1 MNTHRLGRTNLLVS
15 ELALGTVEL
24 GLTYGI
30 PRPGEVG
37 PPDEADASRLLN
49 RAVDAGITLI
59 DTARAYGTA
68 EEAIGRALAP
78 RRHEIVLAS
87 KFGLLG
93 PDRQPLTGDT
103 LRHHFWSSLAASLR
117 ALRTDWLDLY
127 QVHAGSDP
135 AILADGV
142 LVDLLDQARAA
153 GKIRFA
159 GLSSYGRDL
168 PLAGLATD
176 AFDTL
181 QVAYNVLDRRME
193 EQVFPLARQ
202 QDVGILVRSALLK
215 GALTDRADSLPPHLS
230 ALREPSRAF
239 RALAADLPGRPTP
252 VQAALR
258 FCLAHPTVSATL
270 IGVRDLAELDE
281 ALGVTTIPALP
292 PGALATLRALS
303 VPDERLLDPGT
314 WGIP

>member
-1 MNTHRLGRTNLLVS
+1 MNTRRLGRTGLLVS

-24 GLTYGI
+24 GLAYGI
-30 PRPGEVG
+30 PRPGEAG
-37 PPDEADASRLLN
+37 PPDEGDAGRLLN

-68 EEAIGRALAP
+68 EEVIGHALSH
-78 RRHEIVLAS
+78 RRGEIVLAS
-87 KFGLLG
+87 KFALVG
-93 PDRQPLTGDT
+93 PHGQPLSGDA
-103 LRHHFWSSLAASLR
+103 LREHFWASLDTSLR

-135 AILADGV
+135 AILANGV
-142 LVDLLDQARAA
+142 IVDLLAQAQAA

-159 GLSSYGRDL
+159 GLSSYGREL
-168 PLAGLATD
+168 PLTGLATN

-193 EQVFPLARQ
+193 EQVFPLAQQ
-202 QDVGILVRSALLK
+202 QDVGIIVRSALLK
-215 GALTDRADSLPPHLS
+215 GALTDRADSLPPHLHE
-230 ALREPSRAF
+230 LRAQSRAF
-239 RALAADLPGRPTP
+239 HDLAADLPGRPTA

-258 FCLAHPTVSATL
+258 FCLAHPAVSATL
-270 IGVRDLAELDE
+270 IGVRDMAELDE
-281 ALGVTTIPALP
+281 ALGVAAIPDLP
-292 PGALATLRALS
+292 PDALDALRALS
-303 VPDERLLDPGT
+303 VHDERLLDPGT

>member
-1 MNTHRLGRTNLLVS
+1 MNTRRLGRTNLIVS

-30 PRPGEVG
+30 PRPGETG
-37 PPDEADASRLLN
+37 PPDEADAARLLN

-68 EEAIGRALAP
+68 EAVIGRALRH
-78 RRHEIVLAS
+78 RRGEIVLAS
-87 KFGLLG
+87 KFTLLG
-93 PDRQPLTGDT
+93 PGGQLLSGDA
-103 LRHHFWSSLAASLR
+103 LRGHFWASLDTSLR

-142 LVDLLDQARAA
+142 LAELLAQARAA

-159 GLSSYGRDL
+159 GLSAYGREL
-168 PLAGLATD
+168 PLAGLATNT
-176 AFDTL
+176 FDTL

-193 EQVFPLARQ
+193 ERVFPLARQ
-202 QDVGILVRSALLK
+202 QDVGIVVRSALLK
-215 GALTDRADSLPPHLS
+215 GALTDRADSLPPHLD
-230 ALREPSRAF
+230 ALRVAAHAF
-239 RALAADLPGRPTP
+239 RALAADLPGRPTA

-258 FCLAHPTVSATL
+258 FCLAHPAISATL
-270 IGVRDLAELDE
+270 IGVRDMAELEE
-281 ALGVTTIPALP
+281 AVAVASAPAIPLD
-292 PGALATLRALS
+292 ALAALRALS

>member
-1 MNTHRLGRTNLLVS
+1 MNTRRLGRTNLIVS

-30 PRPGEVG
+30 PRPGETG
-37 PPDEADASRLLN
+37 PPDEADAVRLLN

-68 EEAIGRALAP
+68 EEVIGRALSH
-78 RRHEIVLAS
+78 RRGEIVLAS
-87 KFGLLG
+87 KFTLVG
-93 PDRQPLTGDT
+93 PDRQPLAGDA
-103 LRHHFWSSLAASLR
+103 LRDHFWASLDASLR

-142 LVDLLDQARAA
+142 IADLLAQARTA

-159 GLSSYGRDL
+159 GLSSYGGEL

-193 EQVFPLARQ
+193 EQVFPLAQQ
-202 QDVGILVRSALLK
+202 QDVGIVVRSALLK
-215 GALTDRADSLPPHLS
+215 GALTDRADSLPPHLDE
-230 ALREPSRAF
+230 LREPSRAF
-239 RALAADLPGRPTP
+239 RALAAALPGQPTA
-252 VQAALR
+252 VQVALR
-258 FCLAHPTVSATL
+258 FCLAHPAVSATL
-270 IGVRDLAELDE
+270 IGVRDMAELEE
-281 ALGVTTIPALP
+281 AIAIQRVPYLTPDS
-292 PGALATLRALS
+292 LASLRALAIS
-303 VPDERLLDPGT
+303 DEGLLDPGR